1 MIFNFTYLS
10 DLKESNVSLKLTNVE
25 TVGFGDQINKE
36 ESTNAILQYIDANY
50 EAYLQEEMKIKRS
63 LNTYHDT
70 RVHACLYFIAPTG
83 HS

>member
-1 MIFNFTYLS
+1 MHTIL
-10 DLKESNVSLKLTNVE
+10 
-25 TVGFGDQINKE
+25 INYFS
-36 ESTNAILQYIDANY
+36 STNAILQYIDANY

-83 HS
+83 HSLVNFFFNVFISTNANPI